1 MQRKTLSELLE
12 AYEFALKDYGLSCIS
27 RLYAVREVMSLIKWH
42 MNVGEKYLDEQIISD
57 FIDNISERF
66 YNGEV
71 GKNRARNAR
80 RETERFVRFVQT
92 GDIQLESALKGS
104 KIVLL
109 PEFQCIA
116 DKFLT
121 SEDFHPNTRNDMRW
135 VVCKYFGWLAGQG
148 YRNLKGVGTEQIQ
161 KFILDC
167 SEKMAMGTVYDI
179 KLYLTK
185 LYAYLHK
192 SGQSKSAY
200 QVLLS
205 FKVNRGTKVQP
216 VLQKDEIA
224 AMLDTIDRR
233 TAAEKR
239 AYAVMLLGT
248 VLGLRACDIINL
260 KRTDID
266 WVNGELRILQS
277 KTARTVVL
285 PLTKDVG
292 EALEDYILNARP
304 DSSVPQIFL
313 RLSGAFAPL
322 KCAVTIGDIYRDC
335 CVAAGLPVSKKF
347 HTLRR
352 SLGTSMLG
360 FGSPITMVAQVLG
373 QSDVNSTKKYIAR
386 DHEHMKMCALSF
398 DGIMPMSAEIGGA
411 R

>member
-12 AYEFALKDYGLSCIS
+12 TYESALKDYGLGYSS
-27 RLYAVREVMSLIKWH
+27 RLYAMREVMSLILWH
-42 MNVGEKYLDEQIISD
+42 MKVGEKYLDEQIVSD
-57 FIDNISERF
+57 FINNISERF
-66 YNGEV
+66 YNGEI
-71 GKNRARNAR
+71 GKNRARNIC
-80 RETERFVRFVQT
+80 RETERFVRFAQT
-92 GDIQLESALKGS
+92 GEVQLESALKGS
-104 KIVLL
+104 KITLL
-109 PEFQCIA
+109 PEFQHIA

-121 SEDFHPNTRNDMRW
+121 SEDFHPNTRNDIRW
-135 VVCKYFGWLAGQG
+135 VAYKYFGWLASQG
-148 YRNLKGVGTEQIQ
+148 YGNLEGVGAEHIQ

-192 SGQSKSAY
+192 SGQCESSY
-200 QVLLS
+200 QALLS
-205 FKVNRGTKVQP
+205 FKVNRDTKVQP
-216 VLQKDEIA
+216 VLGKGEIA
-224 AMLDTIDRR
+224 AMLGTIDRR
-233 TAAEKR
+233 TATGKR

-304 DSSVPQIFL
+304 DSSAPQIFL
-313 RLSGAFAPL
+313 RLQGAFAPL
-322 KCAVTIGDIYRDC
+322 KSAVTIGEIYRDC
-335 CVAAGLPVSKKF
+335 CVAAGLPVNKKF

-360 FGSPITMVAQVLG
+360 SGSPITMVAQVLG
-373 QSDVNSTKKYIAR
+373 QSDVDSTKKYIAS
-386 DHEHMKMCALSF
+386 DYEHMKMCALSF
-398 DGIMPMSAEIGGA
+398 DRIMPLSAEIGGV
-411 R
+411 